1 MRLAFLYIAR
11 HSFCRSV
18 YFFASMD
25 RWNSQTNKREFL
37 FRTQLSEIGG
47 QKSQKTS
54 IIFFPPKFNPKR
66 CWVVSIAEWL
76 KRANGAC
83 WFQSRLKFINQ
94 INITKVMTITFLSCF
109 MNVARHYYT
118 QTGMDKPQVCQPSQR

>member
-47 QKSQKTS
+47 QKSQKKRLECFSLQNS
-54 IIFFPPKFNPKR
+54 IRSAVGFFLNR
-66 CWVVSIAEWL
+66 RMA
-76 KRANGAC
+76 
-83 WFQSRLKFINQ
+83 
-94 INITKVMTITFLSCF
+94 
-109 MNVARHYYT
+109 
-118 QTGMDKPQVCQPSQR
+118 